1 MIEFENLMTA
11 PSPVALEGTAILEH
25 TSVLDADEVSSVLSS
40 FGTPDVLAPTLDAA
54 AFEEVD
60 EQVSSAV
67 AAAATLSTA
76 PAPSSLE
83 AASRTGSDLVAGAAG
98 RPARSGMLHER
109 LDRTSRRAVLAPP
122 VVVEGLLS
130 DASTEAATAAAR
142 EIAVVWEQYKEASD
156 VLLRERLI
164 LHYAPLVTSV
174 ASRVGMKLPSTVE
187 HADLVSYGMFGLIDA
202 IEKFEIDREI
212 KFETYA
218 TTRIRGAILDEL
230 RASDWVPRS
239 VRSKARAVDRAYA
252 ELEGALHRSPTDAE
266 VAAHMEIPPA
276 ELRSIR
282 HLVSTVNLVALD
294 EVFGPF
300 EQLEPVGHVD
310 TQSARSSDPA
320 RTFESKETKFLLSQ
334 AMDQLGEREKI
345 MLVLYYYEGMT
356 LAEIGK
362 VLGVTESR
370 VSQMHT
376 AAMARLRD
384 KLARSGGA

>member
-1 MIEFENLMTA
+1 MTEAESLMTA
-11 PSPVALEGTAILEH
+11 PSPVMLDEHASPERVAL
-25 TSVLDADEVSSVLSS
+25 LDQ
-40 FGTPDVLAPTLDAA
+40 PTLLD
-54 AFEEVD
+54 
-60 EQVSSAV
+60 QPSAR
-67 AAAATLSTA
+67 AAATSAVSDAVDVAAQVTALARTFETALDTA
-76 PAPSSLE
+76 P
-83 AASRTGSDLVAGAAG
+83 

-109 LDRTSRRAVLAPP
+109 LDREARRT
-122 VVVEGLLS
+122 VVVTSDLLAV
-130 DASTEAATAAAR
+130 DPATAAAAAAAR
-142 EIAVVWEQYKEASD
+142 EIAGVWQRYKACAD
-156 VLLRERLI
+156 ATLREQLI

-202 IEKFEIDREI
+202 IEKFEVDREI

-218 TTRIRGAILDEL
+218 TSRIRGAILDEL

-252 ELEGALHRSPTDAE
+252 ELESALHRAPTDTE
-266 VAAHMEIPPA
+266 IAAHMEIPA
-276 ELRSIR
+276 SELRSIR

-294 EVFGPF
+294 EVFGAS
-300 EQLEPVGHVD
+300 EQLEPVGHLD
-310 TQSARSSDPA
+310 AAQGSRATDPA
-320 RTFESKETKFLLSQ
+320 RSFESKETKFLLSQ

-370 VSQMHT
+370 ISQMHT
-376 AAMARLRD
+376 AAMGRLRE
-384 KLARSGGA
+384 KLSRSDGA